1 MRCAQN
7 KQHQVKRE
15 LSEIQREKKNERK
28 PNQIK
33 KGERKYSTSPET
45 KSDGKKSV
53 QSIYLALVF
62 RFGQKTKA
70 IATEKKRSEAKIAN
84 ANQSTMTASEH
95 QNRELIAKYIRS
107 HTYTH
112 THSHWHTYYR
122 ITKSECIALSI
133 WLLFLFR
140 LFLLLPFQTA
150 AKYSIALLLVILSF
164 RFIFSVGEA
173 KNSMHQYSVTHSNG
187 IQMSCVSTISHSP
200 RRKYWI

>member
-1 MRCAQN
+1 MITLRNVCAVLRIN
-7 KQHQVKRE
+7 NIKSRE
-15 LSEIQREKKNERK
+15 SSAKYREKKNERK

-112 THSHWHTYYR
+112 SLTLAH
-122 ITKSECIALSI
+122 I
-133 WLLFLFR
+133 
-140 LFLLLPFQTA
+140 LPNHQ
-150 AKYSIALLLVILSF
+150 I
-164 RFIFSVGEA
+164 R
-173 KNSMHQYSVTHSNG
+173 MHCS
-187 IQMSCVSTISHSP
+187 
-200 RRKYWI
+200 